1 MMKKRTIAGICVAA
15 VALALLVVAC
25 VPAAKFAVLRTV
37 LPMTA
42 TLSVKPLVDD
52 AYWVSGGIDNTGFVI
67 GKTGVIAIDAQ
78 MFVPTAKKQ
87 LEEIARITAK
97 PVKTIILTHSD
108 PDHINGLPAF
118 PRGLEIIAQ
127 ENAKT
132 EMQALVADLNSNGF
146 PPDAEIRNYL
156 PTRSVKDVETME
168 LDGVPVVLIHTGPAH
183 TDGDLVIFFP
193 THKLVFAGDLLT
205 PEIGPYPGIH
215 LEKHGSSLGWIA
227 SMKALLALDADTY
240 VPGHGE
246 ILSKAELQNRLKA
259 SEERRAQIKALFDQ
273 GKTVADA
280 KKALNDVPLKG
291 AASRFPTF
299 VETTYAELGAKK

>member
-1 MMKKRTIAGICVAA
+1 MKKRYIAGLVAA
-15 VALALLVVAC
+15 VVVVALLVVAR
-25 VPAAKFAVLRTV
+25 VPAARFAVLRTV

-42 TLSVKPLVDD
+42 TLSVKPLGDD
-52 AYWVSGGIDNTGFVI
+52 AYWVSGGIDNTGFII

-78 MFVPTAKKQ
+78 MFEPTAKKQ

-132 EMQALVADLNSNGF
+132 EMQALAKDLHSNGF
-146 PPDAEIRNYL
+146 PPGAEITNYL
-156 PTRSVKDVETME
+156 PTRTVKDSETTE

-193 THKLVFAGDLLT
+193 TRKLVFAGDLLT

-227 SMKALLALDADTY
+227 SMKALLALNADTY

-246 ILSKAELQNRLKA
+246 IISKAELQKRLQA

-273 GKTVADA
+273 GKTVAEA
-280 KKALNDVPLKG
+280 KTALHDVPLKG
-291 AASRFPTF
+291 AAAQFPTF
-299 VETTYAELGAKK
+299 VETTYAELGAKR

>member
-1 MMKKRTIAGICVAA
+1 MKKRYVVSLGAA
-15 VALALLVVAC
+15 LVVVVLLA
-25 VPAAKFAVLRTV
+25 VSRIPAAKFALLRTV

-42 TLSVKPLVDD
+42 TLLVKPLGGD
-52 AYWVSGGIDNTGFVI
+52 AYWVSGGIDNTGFII

-87 LEEIARITAK
+87 LEEIARITPK

-118 PRGLEIIAQ
+118 ARGLEIIAQ

-132 EMQALVADLNSNGF
+132 EMQGLAADLNSNGF
-146 PPDAEIRNYL
+146 PPGAEITNYL
-156 PTRSVKDVETME
+156 PTRTVKDRETME
-168 LDGVPVVLIHTGPAH
+168 LDGVPIELIHTGPAH

-193 THKLVFAGDLLT
+193 TRKLVFAGDLLT

-227 SMKALLALDADTY
+227 AMKALLALDADTY

-246 ILSKAELQNRLKA
+246 ILGKAELQHRLKA

-273 GKTVADA
+273 GKTVDEA
-280 KKALNDVPLKG
+280 KKALSDVPLNG

-299 VETTYAELGAKK
+299 VETTYQELGAMK